1 MMALMERTLEW
12 LGSLPVG
19 WAALVFLLEN
29 AALLGI
35 TVVVGNALVW
45 LFQRNLIDEP
55 PPPVTRTELLL
66 VASSVVLN
74 TLVTLVGWW
83 LWRADLIRIR
93 DDSSWR
99 VLLDVLVLLFV
110 MDFAMYVL
118 HRVAHHRR
126 VYPWVHLTHH
136 VFENPRP
143 MSLFA
148 LNPLEVLGFGGLW
161 LVVLMV
167 YPASLLGI
175 VVYLTFNLAFGLVGH
190 LGVEPAPWWTRVPG
204 LRYVMTSSFH
214 AGHHHDKDHN
224 FGFYTLF
231 WDRIFGTLD
240 PSYFD
245 AASDR
250 GSLE

>member
-1 MMALMERTLEW
+1 MTQMLEW
-12 LGSLPVG
+12 VGSLPVAL
-19 WAALVFLLEN
+19 AALVFLLEN
-29 AALLGI
+29 MALLGI
-35 TVVVGNALVW
+35 TVIVGNALVW
-45 LFQRNLIDEP
+45 AFQRNRIAEA

-66 VASSVVLN
+66 VVSSVVLN

-83 LWRADLIRIR
+83 LWRAGLIRIR
-93 DDSSWR
+93 QDLGWGALR
-99 VLLDVLVLLFV
+99 DVLVLVIV

-118 HRVAHHRR
+118 HRVAHHPLI
-126 VYPWVHLTHH
+126 YPWVHLAHH

-161 LVVLMV
+161 LLVLMV

-175 VVYLTFNLAFGLVGH
+175 VIYLSWNLAFGLIGH

-224 FGFYTLF
+224 FGFYTLV

-240 PSYFD
+240 PAYFD
-245 AASDR
+245 QKFR
-250 GSLE
+250 PGSLE

>member
-1 MMALMERTLEW
+1 MAQMLEW
-12 LGSLPVG
+12 VGSLPLVL
-19 WAALVFLLEN
+19 AALVFLLEN
-29 AALLGI
+29 VALLGI
-35 TVVVGNALVW
+35 TVIVGNALVW
-45 LFQRNLIDEP
+45 LFQRNLIAE
-55 PPPVTRTELLL
+55 PPPVTRVELFLI
-66 VASSVVLN
+66 ASSVVLN

-83 LWRADLIRIR
+83 LWRAGRIHIR
-93 DDSSWR
+93 DDSGWGVVLDVI
-99 VLLDVLVLLFV
+99 VLLSV

-118 HRVAHHRR
+118 HRVAHHRL
-126 VYPWVHLTHH
+126 VYPWVHLAHH

-161 LVVLMV
+161 LIVLMV

-175 VVYLTFNLAFGLVGH
+175 VIYLSFNLAFGLIGH

-204 LRYVMTSSFH
+204 LRYVMTSTFH

-224 FGFYTLF
+224 FGFYTLI

-240 PSYFD
+240 PSYFE
-245 AASDR
+245 AGSKR
-250 GSLE
+250 ESLE